1 MLCRSN
7 ENRLIPVEKRFC
19 VELVEGSS
27 SSSSHYRDTEIF
39 GPGFLSAIPTSTR
52 LQAGTTYCTFNCG
65 KGGGGDPDLKVLYYK
80 DPD

>member
-39 GPGFLSAIPTSTR
+39 GPGFLSTIPTSTR
-52 LQAGTTYCTFNCG
+52 LQAGTTYCIHSIAG
-65 KGGGGDPDLKVLYYK
+65 RGGGDPDLKVLYYK